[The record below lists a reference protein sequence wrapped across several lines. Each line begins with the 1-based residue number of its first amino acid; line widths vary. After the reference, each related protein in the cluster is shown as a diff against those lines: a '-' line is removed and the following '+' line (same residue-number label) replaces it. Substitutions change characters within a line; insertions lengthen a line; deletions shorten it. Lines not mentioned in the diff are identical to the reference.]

1 MPRQIQRIYPDPP
14 AGYDFEEF
22 EYVFNAQ
29 TAPSLG
35 TSLAPGQQLLHIPL
49 QLQSDAPYYW
59 REIIVNA
66 PQQGLGMRF
75 TDPFGNQLSDGYVPG
90 WVYAGALVEPEIL
103 CPAGSVILVDLTN
116 TAT

>member
-14 AGYDFEEF
+14 EGYDFEEF

-35 TSLAPGQQLLHIPL
+35 TLLAPGQQLLNIPL
-49 QLQSDAPYYW
+49 QLQSDTPFFW

-66 PQQGLGMRF
+66 PQNGLGIKF
-75 TDPFGNQLSDGYVPG
+75 IDPYGNTLSDGYVEG
-90 WVYAGALVEPEIL
+90 WAYAGALVEPQIE
-103 CPAGSVILVDLTN
+103 CPAGSVILVYLTN
-116 TAT
+116 LGY